1 MNIITLLYFAF
12 VIYYL
17 YTLYV
22 FLNLQKNPCSC
33 KKLETFKQSWNFKY
47 VLVVTPLLLINNL
60 HHIYKNFNKPQIG
73 GTDLY
78 TKVLFL
84 LILGYGISFLNDY
97 AIVDLF
103 YTMKD
108 QDCPCNVN
116 NRKYLL
122 NATYF
127 KFLINFIIFVSVL
140 ITLKHVNFNTILKVI
155 KKGKWGFLI

>member
-1 MNIITLLYFAF
+1 MNIITLFFFAF
-12 VIYYL
+12 VIYYS

-33 KKLETFKQSWNFKY
+33 KKLENFKKSWNFKY

-60 HHIYKNFNKPQIG
+60 HHIYKNLNKSQIG
-73 GTDLY
+73 GTYLY
-78 TKVLFL
+78 TKVLFI

-97 AIVDLF
+97 AIFDLF
-103 YTMKD
+103 HTMKD

-127 KFLINFIIFVSVL
+127 KFSINFIAFVSVL
-140 ITLKHVNFNTILKVI
+140 IILNHVKFNRILNII
-155 KKGKWGFLI
+155 KKGKWGF